1 MRRMILKR
9 YKIVETKEPGSTSTY
24 YLELC
29 GDLMTGL
36 FMIYFPASRTF
47 DGGFRTQEDA
57 IVHLG
62 LICAERNATFE
73 EVKID
78 E

>member
-1 MRRMILKR
+1 MRRMIFKK
-9 YKIVETKEPGSTSTY
+9 YKIVEKKELGSTSTY

-29 GDLMTGL
+29 SDLTTRL
-36 FMIYFPASRTF
+36 FMIYFPFNRTYT
-47 DGGFRTQEDA
+47 GGFKTQEDA
-57 IVHLG
+57 IAHLS

-73 EVKID
+73 EVDIN